1 MKRFSKVLFCI
12 GTCFT
17 LAAIAYVLS
26 GELDRLSNDGEAN
39 SEVALLAITFYWIL
53 GSFVCWALA
62 VWPEKW
68 KQLALLAFSTGL
80 CTVLLEAGLAWL
92 NPSLALREFEFLRS
106 SRQHHVL
113 LPEAAYDLGRF
124 EGKHISVQTNSDRLR
139 TEYSK
144 RSFRKYE
151 NRVVCLG
158 DSFTFGAWVDGEESY
173 PAQLENKLRQLSHE
187 NVAVLNA
194 GMLSYSPVL
203 HRELLFNT
211 LMQYEPTV
219 VTLMLD
225 CTDIG
230 DDYHYLKDYDRF
242 RENGPFAGEILSRP
256 TPHFGALWRLAK
268 PVHPILLAPIE
279 LLQRLNGNH
288 VPHDP
293 LDYYHFEIPVAGAIE
308 TDRFFIYRHPLT
320 KTRPFFDNTYSVI
333 SEIAEMCKVNGVP
346 FVLFIAPRYHHWSA
360 MESPENWERS
370 VYGETLEH
378 QNAIFDF
385 FDEMAKESE
394 FEIINL
400 LPAFQKTEE
409 FPLVFRTDPHWNS
422 AGNRFVAG
430 QVASVLLKRELVTG
444 IEAK

>member
-1 MKRFSKVLFCI
+1 MKRLSKILFCI

-17 LAAIAYVLS
+17 LAALAYVLS
-26 GELDRLSNDGEAN
+26 GELDGLSNVGEAN

-62 VWPEKW
+62 VLPEKW
-68 KQLALLAFSTGL
+68 KQLALLAFSTVL
-80 CTVLLEAGLAWL
+80 CAVFLETGLAWL

-144 RSFRKYE
+144 QSFLNYE

-173 PAQLENKLRQLSHE
+173 PAQLENKLRQLGHE

-242 RENGPFAGEILSRP
+242 RENGPFAGQILSRP

-279 LLQRLNGNH
+279 LLQRLNSNH

-293 LDYYHFEIPVAGAIE
+293 LDYYHFEIPVDGAIE
-308 TDRFFIYRHPLT
+308 TDRFFIFRHRPPCRRGPSTSASFRPTWGPTRRPPREKTAAPSTPTIVHSPRLWRIPDEVPVPPAGAAGT
-320 KTRPFFDNTYSVI
+320 KASP
-333 SEIAEMCKVNGVP
+333 
-346 FVLFIAPRYHHWSA
+346 SA
-360 MESPENWERS
+360 
-370 VYGETLEH
+370 G
-378 QNAIFDF
+378 I
-385 FDEMAKESE
+385 MAKY
-394 FEIINL
+394 
-400 LPAFQKTEE
+400 
-409 FPLVFRTDPHWNS
+409 
-422 AGNRFVAG
+422 
-430 QVASVLLKRELVTG
+430 LLKPTPARTR
-444 IEAK
+444 